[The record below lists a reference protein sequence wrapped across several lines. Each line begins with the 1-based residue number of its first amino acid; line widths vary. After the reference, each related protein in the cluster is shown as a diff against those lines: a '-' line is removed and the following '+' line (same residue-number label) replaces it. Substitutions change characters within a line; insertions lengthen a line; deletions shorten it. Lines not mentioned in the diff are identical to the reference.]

1 MEWIWRIIIITLIL
15 AVVAGLAVLILDPN
29 TPTPIEVTV
38 DQDPMARQVG
48 VYGAVRTPGVYEYEG
63 NIRVENAVELAGG
76 LAENA
81 DSQNA
86 GLARWVDDGETV
98 IIPTLGSPQATLTP
112 AVNAADKIDLNT
124 ADKAELMTL
133 PGIGEKRADDII
145 HLREQKGRFS
155 SPDELLEITGIGE
168 KMLESIYDL
177 IIVQ

>member
-1 MEWIWRIIIITLIL
+1 MIITLIL
-15 AVVAGLAVLILDPN
+15 AVIAGLTVLILDPN
-29 TPTPIEVTV
+29 KPTPIEVTV
-38 DQDPMARQVG
+38 DQDPVARKVG

-63 NIRVENAVELAGG
+63 NIRIENAVELAGG

-98 IIPTLGSPQATLTP
+98 IIPTLGSTQATLTP
-112 AVNAADKIDLNT
+112 AVSAGEKIDLNT

-145 HLREQKGRFS
+145 QLRDRKGCFTA
-155 SPDELLEITGIGE
+155 PEELLELKSIGE
-168 KMLESIYDL
+168 KLLESIYDL